1 MRFVPRFVPD
11 AEMPAY
17 FRRADVVALPYRE
30 IEQSGVLYTALAF
43 GTPLLLSAVGGF
55 PEIARARRGAAGR
68 AGQRRVAARAALV
81 ELLDDDGRAARAGAR
96 PRGARARAST
106 RGTRAAELTE
116 RLYRRLLEDAS

>member
-43 GTPLLLSAVGGF
+43 GSPLLLSAVGGF
-55 PEIARARRGAAGR
+55 PEIAERAARRGWSSRAASSPC
-68 AGQRRVAARAALV
+68 APALV
-81 ELLDDDGRAARAGAR
+81 ELLDDDRAPRGCGGRTPSSRAARSPGSAR
-96 PRGARARAST
+96 PS
-106 RGTRAAELTE
+106 
-116 RLYRRLLEDAS
+116 